1 MHWQYNP
8 YAVPLVIM
16 ALMLAALVTYAWRR
30 RATPG
35 AGPLALLLLAV
46 LVWSLGYVLELSS
59 TDLSSKVFWARVQYP
74 GIVAVP
80 LMWLGLVI
88 QYMGQEKWLTRR
100 NLTLLAIIPLVTL
113 LLAWTNDAHGLI

>member
-59 TDLSSKVFWARVQYP
+59 TDL
-74 GIVAVP
+74 
-80 LMWLGLVI
+80 
-88 QYMGQEKWLTRR
+88 
-100 NLTLLAIIPLVTL
+100 
-113 LLAWTNDAHGLI
+113 